1 MKIIPGLAGQS
12 PYEAP
17 MDDPCEE
24 RRDVGEQILQAVSPQ
39 RTAEPS
45 LDVFL
50 TGPVNMD
57 MIFTELPG
65 SPRPGTEVWAGGLG
79 SAPGGIA
86 NMAVAM
92 SRLGLSVGLASAFG
106 DDSFGSYLWRTLAE
120 QEQVDLGWSEVV
132 HGWPTPVTVSLAY
145 DADRG
150 MVSYE
155 ENLPFP
161 TDKLVA
167 TAPAAR
173 SYFVTLSE
181 RLPEWLSERR
191 TTGGQVFADLG
202 WDGSGTWSPGLL
214 DALRSVDVFLPNAV
228 EAMAYTRT
236 DSPREAL
243 AALSDRVP
251 VVVVKCGR
259 RGAIARDARTGE
271 SVHEPAIEVPARDP
285 TGAGDVF
292 AGAFVFAQQTDW
304 TLAQKLRFAN
314 LCAGLSVRH
323 FSGSLGAPCWH
334 EIGEWFAGVGVSTE
348 YEYLGE
354 RLPEVAVADRA
365 RARPTLGYN
374 TAS

>member
-24 RRDVGEQILQAVSPQ
+24 RNDLGEQILGPQ
-39 RTAEPS
+39 RPTEPS

-50 TGPVNMD
+50 SGPVNMD
-57 MIFTELPG
+57 MIFTELPR

-79 SAPGGIA
+79 SAPGGVA

-120 QEQVDLGWSEVV
+120 QEQVDLDWSEVV
-132 HGWPTPVTVSLAY
+132 RGWPTPVTVSLAY

-161 TDKLVA
+161 TDQLV
-167 TAPAAR
+167 TAVPAAK

-181 RLPEWLSERR
+181 RLPEWLSEGRR
-191 TTGGQVFADLG
+191 TGGQVFADLG
-202 WDGSGTWSPGLL
+202 WDGSGTWSPGML
-214 DALRSVDVFLPNAV
+214 DALRAVDVFMPNAV

-236 DSPREAL
+236 DCPEGAL
-243 AALSDRVP
+243 AALADRVP
-251 VVVVKCGR
+251 VVVVKCGK
-259 RGAIARDARTGE
+259 RGAIARDSRTGE
-271 SVHEPAIEVPARDP
+271 SVHEPAIQVPARDP

-292 AGAFVFAQQTDW
+292 AGAFVFATQTDW

-334 EIGEWFAGVGVSTE
+334 DIGEWFAGVGVTPE
-348 YEYLGE
+348 YDYLAE
-354 RLPEVAVADRA
+354 LLPEAAVADRA
-365 RARPTLGYN
+365 RARPTLGYG
-374 TAS
+374 A

>member
-1 MKIIPGLAGQS
+1 MRILTGLAGLS
-12 PYEAP
+12 PYQAP
-17 MDDPCEE
+17 MDDSCEE
-24 RRDVGEQILQAVSPQ
+24 RNDLGEKVLGPQ
-39 RTAEPS
+39 RPSEPS

-50 TGPVNMD
+50 SGPVNMD
-57 MIFTELPG
+57 MIFTELPR

-132 HGWPTPVTVSLAY
+132 RGWPTPVTVSLAY

-161 TDKLVA
+161 ADRLVGA
-167 TAPAAR
+167 VPAAK

-181 RLPEWLSERR
+181 RLPAWVAEGRR
-191 TTGGQVFADLG
+191 TGGQVYADLG
-202 WDGSGTWSPGLL
+202 WDGSGTWSPGMLE
-214 DALRSVDVFLPNAV
+214 ALGSVDVFLPNAV

-236 DSPREAL
+236 DSPEDAL
-243 AALSDRVP
+243 AALSGRVP
-251 VVVVKCGR
+251 VVIVKCGK
-259 RGAIARDARTGE
+259 RGAIARDSRTGE
-271 SVHEPAIEVPARDP
+271 SVHEPAIQVPARDP

-292 AGAFVFAQQTDW
+292 AGAFVFANQTSW
-304 TLAQKLRFAN
+304 SLSQKLRFAN

-334 EIGEWFAGVGVSTE
+334 DIGEWFAGVGVAPE
-348 YEYLGE
+348 YEYLVS
-354 RLPEVAVADRA
+354 RLPEAAVADRA
-365 RARPTLGYN
+365 RARPTLGYRS
-374 TAS
+374 TEAS